1 MRGSGGG
8 TERVKLS
15 RLKVVCIGGVLA
27 SSDQLESLFSSAHR
41 LSLRIIPLDFTF
53 AVGVQNL
60 NLTDIFVGE
69 LGQTLSSQLVSI
81 YLILCFS
88 LFSDLVWVTDR

>member
-27 SSDQLESLFSSAHR
+27 SSDQLESLFSAAHR

-53 AVGVQNL
+53 ASIPLRYSGIEYAVSAYMY
-60 NLTDIFVGE
+60 ISH
-69 LGQTLSSQLVSI
+69 TLVVPDNVSCNVKEQQEI
-81 YLILCFS
+81 
-88 LFSDLVWVTDR
+88 VR